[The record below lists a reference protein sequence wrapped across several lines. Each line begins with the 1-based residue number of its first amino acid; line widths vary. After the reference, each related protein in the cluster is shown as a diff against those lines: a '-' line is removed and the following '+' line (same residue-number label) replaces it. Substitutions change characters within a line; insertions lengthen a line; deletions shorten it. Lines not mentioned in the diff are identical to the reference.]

1 MSFFMSSLRESSRI
15 SAGSPSR
22 GFIYFCEERLGYFS
36 GPRAWYFFGPFLL
49 GALIVESFAP
59 PISGVAS
66 WRSWLPLLAYILIF
80 PPVWRA
86 ILIRAG
92 GSGRRSR

>member
-1 MSFFMSSLRESSRI
+1 MSLSMNPLRDSSQDP
-15 SAGSPSR
+15 AAPPAR

-36 GPRAWYFFGPFLL
+36 GLRAWYFFGPFLL
-49 GALIVESFAP
+49 GALIVESLAP

-80 PPVWRA
+80 PPLWRA
-86 ILIRAG
+86 ILIRTG
-92 GSGRRSR
+92 WSRRRSR

>member
-1 MSFFMSSLRESSRI
+1 MSFFMGSPRDSSQDP
-15 SAGSPSR
+15 AAPPSR
-22 GFIYFCEERLGYFS
+22 GFIYFCEERLGYLS
-36 GPRAWYFFGPFLL
+36 GVRAWYFFGPFLL

-59 PISGVAS
+59 PISGIAS

-86 ILIRAG
+86 ILNRTG
-92 GSGRRSR
+92 WLGRRSP